1 MTEKEPVD
9 MVKKAALETAAS
21 NAKSTSDQALKHIQN
36 ACLVAGTG
44 HTLAVLASIYNFRA
58 GDLSDFTVPRL
69 MSFVSI
75 HPHLWQTN
83 CLALMVASLSLLW
96 FMLSLY
102 RANLRFGS
110 IRPVFC
116 LCLFFIGLTI
126 NLSCFTTLMGTFMD
140 VSIQSLSDD
149 SLTRSVMR
157 MDAWRILNQSAGQIF
172 LLGNGLYALAGF
184 GLTDLLTETREIS
197 FWIRKSGYLVWSLLL
212 LSCLMAFFSLLP
224 QAIVTFFWTIV
235 LFIVWTVLIY
245 VNIDGLFQKRR
256 QTEQTTG
263 PAKEN

>member
-1 MTEKEPVD
+1 
-9 MVKKAALETAAS
+9 
-21 NAKSTSDQALKHIQN
+21 
-36 ACLVAGTG
+36 
-44 HTLAVLASIYNFRA
+44 
-58 GDLSDFTVPRL
+58 
-69 MSFVSI
+69 
-75 HPHLWQTN
+75 
-83 CLALMVASLSLLW
+83 
-96 FMLSLY
+96 
-102 RANLRFGS
+102 
-110 IRPVFC
+110 
-116 LCLFFIGLTI
+116 
-126 NLSCFTTLMGTFMD
+126 MGTFMD

-212 LSCLMAFFSLLP
+212 LSCLMTFFSLLP

-245 VNIDGLFQKRR
+245 VNIDGLFQKRK
-256 QTEQTTG
+256 QTGTTTG